1 MIKKIALI
9 FLLTIVAAAAG
20 VFAWSGIRTSQAVDL
35 GVAYSDEALESFN
48 SKVGSKVSG
57 IVAGGLPVGDS
68 FSSAELT
75 SFLVVLAKEKNLPI
89 KNIQVRF
96 LEN

>member
-1 MIKKIALI
+1 MIRKLALI
-9 FLLTIVAAAAG
+9 FLLTIVAAVVG

-35 GVAYSDEALESFN
+35 GVVYSDEALESFN

-96 LEN
+96 